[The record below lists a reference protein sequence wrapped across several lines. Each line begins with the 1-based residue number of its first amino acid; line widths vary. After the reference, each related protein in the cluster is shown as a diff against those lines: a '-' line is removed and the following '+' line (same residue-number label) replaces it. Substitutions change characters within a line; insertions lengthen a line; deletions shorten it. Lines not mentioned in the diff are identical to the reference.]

1 MMGDLARLLS
11 PEVIAVIGA
20 SEREG
25 TLGRRI
31 LENLLGATGR
41 RIYPVNPGKERTLG
55 RDCCPTVRDIPEP
68 VDMAVIAT
76 PAPLV
81 PAIVKECGQAGV
93 QGLVI
98 ISAGFR
104 ESGPDGERREDE
116 IRALQRRFG
125 MRIIGPNCLGVI
137 RPGIELNASFLKDTP
152 PPGKLAF
159 LAHAHGFGR
168 SLLDWAL
175 SAHVGFSTVVS
186 LGSAI
191 DVDLGD
197 LIDYL
202 GNDAQTR
209 SIILY
214 LEDQLGQPRKL
225 VSAIRGFARTKPI
238 IILKPPLLEIG
249 AENGRSHT
257 AILADP
263 DRVCDAVIRRT
274 GAVRVKEA
282 QDLFNAAAVLCSA
295 YQPKGPR
302 LAIMGNARGVGLMA
316 ANRLLRSGGQL
327 ALLTPETQRGLA
339 GVLPAHVS
347 RDNPLPLQRNADVG
361 RYEQALT
368 LLQADPQVDGVL
380 VIYTPQEAA
389 RDEELAEVLVP
400 LAQSVRKP
408 VITTWLGGQGVRL
421 GRDRM
426 GKAGVP
432 AYETAEEAVRTYLY
446 MYEYERN
453 LELLHETPSELSIDD
468 APPKHH
474 LKTLIRNVRRKG
486 VSVLTEDDAMKFI
499 RNYGIPLVDT
509 QLVASPEE
517 AVEIARRV
525 GYPVVLKIVSP
536 DVIYRQDVGG
546 VVTGVDSDEKLRKEY
561 GKLLQRFR
569 ARAPHAEIRGIAVQ
583 KMVEL
588 IDYEIIL
595 GARRDPTFGAIIL
608 FGMGGVGVEIF
619 RDFSLGLP
627 PLNQSL
633 ARRLMEDTNVYR
645 MLQGYRGKT
654 PADLRQI
661 EGLIVSFSNLVVDFP
676 EIGEIDINP
685 VAVSDGHAR
694 VLDAR
699 IILTDEPLPDAGA
712 PYPHLVITPYPTR
725 YVANWSLSDRT
736 PIVLRP
742 IRPEDEPLEQDMFQT
757 LSEESLRGRFYQTI
771 RTISHD
777 LHVKFCNIDYE
788 REMSIVA
795 ELREGERR
803 RLIGIG
809 SLISETVAARGE
821 FAILV
826 HDDFQGKG
834 LAYKL
839 LDTLVGIA
847 VEKGLKEFYGIIE
860 RRNRKMVSL
869 CRKMGMVEEPLPDGL
884 IRVRLVL

>member
-1 MMGDLARLLS
+1 
-11 PEVIAVIGA
+11 
-20 SEREG
+20 
-25 TLGRRI
+25 
-31 LENLLGATGR
+31 
-41 RIYPVNPGKERTLG
+41 
-55 RDCCPTVRDIPEP
+55 
-68 VDMAVIAT
+68 
-76 PAPLV
+76 
-81 PAIVKECGQAGV
+81 
-93 QGLVI
+93 
-98 ISAGFR
+98 
-104 ESGPDGERREDE
+104 
-116 IRALQRRFG
+116 
-125 MRIIGPNCLGVI
+125 
-137 RPGIELNASFLKDTP
+137 
-152 PPGKLAF
+152 
-159 LAHAHGFGR
+159 
-168 SLLDWAL
+168 
-175 SAHVGFSTVVS
+175 
-186 LGSAI
+186 
-191 DVDLGD
+191 
-197 LIDYL
+197 
-202 GNDAQTR
+202 
-209 SIILY
+209 
-214 LEDQLGQPRKL
+214 
-225 VSAIRGFARTKPI
+225 
-238 IILKPPLLEIG
+238 
-249 AENGRSHT
+249 
-257 AILADP
+257 
-263 DRVCDAVIRRT
+263 
-274 GAVRVKEA
+274 
-282 QDLFNAAAVLCSA
+282 
-295 YQPKGPR
+295 
-302 LAIMGNARGVGLMA
+302 
-316 ANRLLRSGGQL
+316 
-327 ALLTPETQRGLA
+327 
-339 GVLPAHVS
+339 
-347 RDNPLPLQRNADVG
+347 
-361 RYEQALT
+361 
-368 LLQADPQVDGVL
+368 
-380 VIYTPQEAA
+380 
-389 RDEELAEVLVP
+389 
-400 LAQSVRKP
+400 
-408 VITTWLGGQGVRL
+408 
-421 GRDRM
+421 M

-509 QLVASPEE
+509 QLATSPEE
-517 AVEIARRV
+517 AVEAARRV

-561 GKLLQRFR
+561 EKLLQRLQ
-569 ARAPHAEIRGIAVQ
+569 ARAPHVEIRGIAVQ

-595 GARRDPTFGAIIL
+595 GARRDPTFGAVIL

-627 PLNQSL
+627 PLNQTL
-633 ARRLMEDTNVYR
+633 ARRLMEETNVYR
-645 MLQGYRGKT
+645 MLQGCRGKT
-654 PADLRQI
+654 PADLRQL
-661 EGLIVSFSNLVVDFP
+661 EGMIVSFSNLVVDFP

-685 VAVSDGHAR
+685 VAVSDGHAWA
-694 VLDAR
+694 LDAR
-699 IILTDEPLPDAGA
+699 IILTAEPPPEAGA

-725 YVANWSLSDRT
+725 YVTTWSLSDRT

-795 ELREGERR
+795 ELREGEKR

-860 RRNRKMVSL
+860 RRNRRMVSL

-884 IRVRLVL
+884 IRVRLDL